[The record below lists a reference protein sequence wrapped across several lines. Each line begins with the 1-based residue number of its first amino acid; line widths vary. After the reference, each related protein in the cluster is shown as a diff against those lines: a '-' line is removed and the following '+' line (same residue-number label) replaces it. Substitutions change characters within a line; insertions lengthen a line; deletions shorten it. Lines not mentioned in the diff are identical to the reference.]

1 MLHCHILSHEEMDMM
16 RPVVVA
22 TAPVAPTW
30 PLPTDTPPPYLIS
43 GKTLTLTY
51 NDNSLDETQFLI
63 QRNAGFGWVDLG
75 IDPSP
80 LDMPNTNT
88 MGVTRVIT
96 SYSIH
101 YTKLY
106 EFLFPFTSFLAS
118 FDKGSRH
125 DMTHSQYCS
134 YGFMVIT
141 GVHDILIWIIQ
152 RNGSGKRLGESYN
165 FEKPDDAL
173 LPYRRHP
180 LCHNDCVLLGETFS

>member
-1 MLHCHILSHEEMDMM
+1 M
-16 RPVVVA
+16 
-22 TAPVAPTW
+22 
-30 PLPTDTPPPYLIS
+30 
-43 GKTLTLTY
+43 
-51 NDNSLDETQFLI
+51 
-63 QRNAGFGWVDLG
+63 VDLG
-75 IDPSP
+75 LI
-80 LDMPNTNT
+80 LDLTPDHNS
-88 MGVTRVIT
+88 VIF
-96 SYSIH
+96 
-101 YTKLY
+101 LNV
-106 EFLFPFTSFLAS
+106 ERWFLFPFTSFLAS